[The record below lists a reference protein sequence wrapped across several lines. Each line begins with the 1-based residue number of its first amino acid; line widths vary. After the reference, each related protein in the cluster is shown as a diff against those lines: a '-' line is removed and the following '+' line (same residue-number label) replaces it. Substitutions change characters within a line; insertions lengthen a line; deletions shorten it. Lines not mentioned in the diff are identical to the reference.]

1 MRPAQAYAPAGQLG
15 GRELQT
21 SRVEVPRGGF
31 VRTPKLIVTVVG
43 LLGSAAAMAGPFCM
57 VVEGMPANCRFYDE
71 TSCARAAAAANGGC
85 IENRFLGTHLA
96 TAVSVAPKDAGYCL
110 VGHGDAKCY
119 YFDAQSCAKAAQ
131 LQGGTCLT
139 RSRLTSP
146 VR

>member
-1 MRPAQAYAPAGQLG
+1 M
-15 GRELQT
+15 
-21 SRVEVPRGGF
+21 
-31 VRTPKLIVTVVG
+31 K
-43 LLGSAAAMAGPFCM
+43 
-57 VVEGMPANCRFYDE
+57 

-131 LQGGTCLT
+131 LQGGNL
-139 RSRLTSP
+139 SDSFPLTSP